1 MSNLVFKVKDYLIHQ
16 NLVKK
21 GEKIA
26 AAVSAGPDSVAMLCC
41 LNKLKKDVG
50 FGLVILH
57 INHMLRG
64 EESDR
69 DEAFVKDL
77 AGSLDIPFHSARVNV
92 TEYQKKHK
100 CSVQVAA
107 REVRYFHF
115 DQLAKSHSISKIAT
129 GHTAND
135 QAETVLMRILKGS
148 GLRGI
153 SGIPPIRD
161 NKYIRPLLNV
171 TREEVTEYLNQN
183 QIKFLMDSTNLKNK
197 YLRNRVRNKLIP
209 SLKEKFNP
217 AIVETLCRSSQI
229 FRIEDDFISE
239 IAHNEFK
246 KLILKNNRET
256 LILDATGFQT
266 LHTALKRRI
275 ILDAIYHFHNP
286 GKQVSRDI
294 IENILRVIASNRS
307 GKSISVFD
315 ELVFKYQYNQ
325 VIFQTQKESFTEGMI
340 KRIKL
345 IAPGK
350 TKIPE
355 IGKEVISTV
364 INKKEIP
371 KDFRGRDAFTVF
383 IDYDFSGKELFI
395 RSRQRGDRFYPLG
408 IKGHKKLKDYF
419 IDKKIPRE
427 ERDFIPLITNKEL
440 ILWIIGYQISELA
453 SIKEHTK
460 NVLMLEAY

>member
-1 MSNLVFKVKDYLIHQ
+1 MKNLVFKIKDYLIQQ

-21 GEKIA
+21 DEKLA
-26 AAVSAGPDSVAMLCC
+26 VAVSAGPDSVTMFYC
-41 LNKLKKDVG
+41 LNELKKDIG
-50 FGLVILH
+50 FDLVIFH

-64 EESDR
+64 KESDR

-77 AGSLDIPFHSARVNV
+77 ASSLDISFHSARVNV
-92 TEYQKKHK
+92 TEYQKKRK
-100 CSVQVAA
+100 CSIQVAA
-107 REVRYFHF
+107 REMRYFHL
-115 DQLAKSHSISKIAT
+115 DQLADRHSISKIAT

-153 SGIPPIRD
+153 AGIPPIRD
-161 NKYIRPLLNV
+161 NKYIRPLLEV
-171 TREEVTEYLNQN
+171 TREEVKEYLNQN
-183 QIKFLMDSTNLKNK
+183 QIKFLMDSTNLKNN
-197 YLRNRVRNKLIP
+197 YLRNQVRNELIP

-217 AIVETLCRSSQI
+217 SIVETLCRSSQI

-256 LILDATGFQT
+256 LILDAIGFQP
-266 LHTALKRRI
+266 LHTALKKRI
-275 ILDAIYHFHNP
+275 ILDAIYHFPNS
-286 GKQVSRDI
+286 GKQVSQDI
-294 IENILRVIASNRS
+294 NENILGVIASNIS
-307 GKSISVFD
+307 GKSISIYD
-315 ELVFKYQYNQ
+315 ELIFKYQYNQ
-325 VIFQTQKESFTEGMI
+325 IIFQTQMKSFTEGMI
-340 KRIKL
+340 KQIKL
-345 IAPGK
+345 IVPGK

-364 INKKEIP
+364 INKKDIP

-427 ERDFIPLITNKEL
+427 DRDLIPLITNKES
-440 ILWIIGYQISELA
+440 IFWIAGYQVSELA
-453 SIKEHTK
+453 KIKEHTK
-460 NVLMLEAY
+460 NAIKLEVC